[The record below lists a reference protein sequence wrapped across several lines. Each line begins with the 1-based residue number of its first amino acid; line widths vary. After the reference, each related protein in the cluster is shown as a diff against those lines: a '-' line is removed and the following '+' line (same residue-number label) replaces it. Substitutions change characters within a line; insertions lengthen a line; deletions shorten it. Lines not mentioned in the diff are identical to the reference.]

1 MLGDKNA
8 TSLCR
13 AVGRSENSDVLVVV
27 RWAKSV
33 PLVEIGL
40 TDLPKSECAM
50 AHPAH
55 PGMTG
60 LPLSKKYFYFTALR
74 PKE

>member
-1 MLGDKNA
+1 M
-8 TSLCR
+8 S
-13 AVGRSENSDVLVVV
+13 
-27 RWAKSV
+27 

-40 TDLPKSECAM
+40 TDLPKSGCAM

-60 LPLSKKYFYFTALR
+60 LCMALFQKQRIKKDMEFKNNLTTTKKRVVFRLLRESRNIRVCQYFQF
-74 PKE
+74 